1 MGFINQFITRGHHI
15 GLVDDYGG
23 SAMVIFIIQLRAPIH
38 HPILQKKMFQL
49 LADIAHLSKTGA
61 DMGVINE
68 IMKFLLR
75 AMKNND
81 SVIKTHQNEWNCN

>member
-15 GLVDDYGG
+15 GLVDDHGG
-23 SAMVIFIIQLRAPIH
+23 SAMVIFII
-38 HPILQKKMFQL
+38 ILQKKMFQL

-81 SVIKTHQNEWNCN
+81 SVIKTYQNERNCN

>member
-1 MGFINQFITRGHHI
+1 
-15 GLVDDYGG
+15 
-23 SAMVIFIIQLRAPIH
+23 
-38 HPILQKKMFQL
+38 MFQL

-81 SVIKTHQNEWNCN
+81 SVIKTYQNERNCN